1 MVDYDLKIPDIMI
14 VRVPTFRAVTSGS
27 VPWEVAFGAFSQ
39 WVDEHRHFLAEVV
52 FGSAD
57 FLTGDAE
64 KVEWVWRIRDEI
76 QEADVAPYQ
85 VTEFQGGLYAVAV
98 SIDGD
103 GESHDKVWAKV
114 NDWVA
119 TTNFIEDQ
127 SRFPVAHMI
136 YVDEEIMTG
145 LGYNQM
151 NLYLPVK
158 VNDADK

>member
-1 MVDYDLKIPDIMI
+1 MVEFDTKIPDIMV

-27 VPWEVAFGAFSQ
+27 VPWDVAFGAFSQ
-39 WVDEHRHFLAEVV
+39 WVETHQHFFAETV

-57 FLTGDAE
+57 FLTGDSE
-64 KVEWVWRIRDEI
+64 LVEWFWAIRDEVNA
-76 QEADVAPYQ
+76 ADVAPYE

-114 NDWVA
+114 NDWI
-119 TTNFIEDQ
+119 TTTKFIEDK

-136 YVDEEIMTG
+136 YVDEEIKAG

-158 VNDADK
+158 VNDQDK